1 MVVRMILLWQCAV
14 LWITGEANCPERPG
28 HQYCVQLSP
37 RAQQREAVAHCY
49 QLWDR
54 ANVTVWQLHRLRP
67 DVFHELRLEL
77 MSLGVR
83 EVWLEAEAPH
93 DGGLFLH
100 TYPGNALLQAP
111 VAGLELAPARGA
123 GKRCVSWQLPAM
135 RHTPRRCRPSSP
147 RRYFP
152 AVCLA
157 SPSPVR
163 VVHAGCPP
171 GFFRAPRIAR
181 WCVSVQRTDDL
192 VNWGQ
197 AADICKAAHWHAH
210 VIQLGY
216 GALVR
221 GGFGTCP
228 VGLRKVETRFGEVRY
243 VWIHKNQ
250 YLDEVV
256 GVSLKK
262 LLSAN
267 TTQSVSLGAVKT
279 GSNPSLFL
287 VPDNFKF
294 NCVACE
300 MPVTSVAPTLTL
312 MLSVENGTLQ
322 ILLEAKHSFSLLTEK
337 SQDAHAVQ
345 RVKLR
350 CFTDATSFYPQS
362 VDVAR
367 IHGSV
372 YSLSGKGD
380 GYYWCYAQ
388 EVFTLQP
395 VSSNAVFVKSGGSS
409 QRWAVQVHT
418 SSSVLGRYVF
428 LSRFSNDT
436 VDSDWLCLLAN
447 LLTVEATSLKLK
459 RVYRN
464 GTLFLLHVHQQNYL
478 KVTSPNAVIHGVK
491 YSIAYIRNVDYCAR
505 EEVQQ
510 NDVFLD
516 WPKTEIGK
524 TVKQVKHGKQYSRTC
539 KGDFTVGAHWSI
551 QIEANDETQSNRPEN
566 ISDYLAISGDS
577 RIVEEVHPEILEAA
591 SSLQKLAGTRVNKTM
606 LLSAIDIFDN
616 VLNFNISST
625 VNSRA
630 AGTDILQNMDNILKN
645 VQVNEDLKIVK
656 QNTAVF
662 ISGESGQDQIAGIS
676 FSTPQQVPTEKL
688 SRVGNSQLDLLHH
701 NQSVSF
707 LLKKSNVDVAVLF
720 SESVSKLKPRM
731 CVIFGNSSVLVSA
744 SKWDAQNTE
753 LNSKVVGVVVKG
765 KDGIF
770 EDGFV
775 DVMFRPQNVV
785 GKKMCAYWDF
795 ITWSWN
801 TRGCKINSSVGG
813 LDVCRCR
820 HATYFAEMVIRS
832 GRELSS
838 SDHLALDVISIG
850 GCTLSLA
857 GLLGIGVTAAAIP
870 GWRRKPSNQLLL
882 NLSAAVGLKMLLFL
896 VAATGRTG
904 HGAWCVA
911 VGAGLHYALLAS
923 FCWMLLVALLQY
935 QRLVNVFG
943 RPHPSRLLL
952 KSSLFSWG
960 VPSVPVAAL
969 LLVDPRLYTTRADF
983 GPRRKFCYPG
993 GTAFYLAVVFPVSVV
1008 TSCNVLIFFAI
1019 ILNISNCVNRIET
1032 KAYGLSSRKAYL
1044 YRVLMGLLLFFLLG
1058 TTWVFGLLAQV
1069 TVFAYIFCIT
1079 ATLQGAVLF
1088 LFFIAGSQKTRA
1100 RWSVKMPTYSI
1111 KRTVKS
1117 SSATRTT
1124 STSRTQQ
1131 SDVPEA
1137 LETYTQKQDIN

>member
-1 MVVRMILLWQCAV
+1 MSYQAGQRTMVVRMILLWQCAV

-312 MLSVENGTLQ
+312 ML
-322 ILLEAKHSFSLLTEK
+322 
-337 SQDAHAVQ
+337 
-345 RVKLR
+345 
-350 CFTDATSFYPQS
+350 
-362 VDVAR
+362 
-367 IHGSV
+367 
-372 YSLSGKGD
+372 
-380 GYYWCYAQ
+380 
-388 EVFTLQP
+388 
-395 VSSNAVFVKSGGSS
+395 
-409 QRWAVQVHT
+409 
-418 SSSVLGRYVF
+418 
-428 LSRFSNDT
+428 SNDT